1 MNRIEELFGQT
12 LEAVEC
18 LQAALNVSLAD
29 AFVETFDNLE
39 SGEIRV
45 EMGAPDQ
52 KTVAELEERYAALI
66 C

>member
-18 LQAALNVSLAD
+18 LQEALNVSLAD
-29 AFVETFDNLE
+29 ALVETFDNLE

-45 EMGAPDQ
+45 EMGAPD
-52 KTVAELEERYAALI
+52 
-66 C
+66 